1 MTEKYAILSD
11 VHGNHPALAAVLEDA
26 KSRGINQ
33 FILAGDYCLSG
44 AWPNECIQT
53 MREIGRKQIIRG
65 NEEKYLENLIGKDQ
79 STWTDGQMQISYWN
93 FRNIK
98 KENLDYVLALPQ
110 MTEFECNGV
119 KIHVAH
125 SSDAF
130 IGEYEFSH
138 FGPGIFSEKYESVE
152 ATPEIVKKDVH
163 AILDADAD
171 FHERVAALEDGV
183 YVFGHSH
190 VQWSYK
196 ASDGNVLLVN
206 PGSCGLPLDAIK
218 NSLPYSILTVTE
230 DGEISVEEIR
240 VPFSMAEY
248 VEEVKKT
255 TQYAE
260 ANVWSK
266 VIFQEL
272 LTAREHLMFFLWFAD
287 AFANEMGD
295 HQRPFTVGTWEKAYE
310 AWITCH
316 GDVFTDT

>member
-1 MTEKYAILSD
+1 MRFAVLSD
-11 VHGNHPALAAVLEDA
+11 VHGNYPAMKAVLEDA
-26 KSRGINQ
+26 KRRGVDD
-33 FILAGDYCLSG
+33 FIAAGDYCLSG
-44 AWPNECIQT
+44 PWPNECIMALKEFQ
-53 MREIGRKQIIRG
+53 GKHVIRG
-65 NEEKYLENLIGKDQ
+65 NEERYLENLIGKDQ
-79 STWTDGQMQISYWN
+79 SKWTDGQMQISYWN
-93 FRNIK
+93 FRNVRE
-98 KENLDYVLALPQ
+98 ENLNYVLSLPQ
-110 MTEFECNGV
+110 VTEFECNGV

-130 IGEYEFSH
+130 IGEYEFPH
-138 FGPGIFSEKYESVE
+138 FGPGIFSEKYENVQ
-152 ATPEIVKKDVH
+152 ATPEIVQKDVH
-163 AILDADAD
+163 AILDADED
-171 FHERVAALEDGV
+171 FHARVTALEDGV

-196 ASDGNVLLVN
+196 ASDRNVLLVN

-218 NSLPYSILTVTE
+218 DSLPYSILTVTE
-230 DGEISVEEIR
+230 DGEIRLEEIR
-240 VPFSMAEY
+240 VPFSMADY

-295 HQRPFTVGTWEKAYE
+295 HQRPFTVETWEKAYE
-310 AWITCH
+310 AWIAKE
-316 GDVFTDT
+316 